1 MFVFIAYVL
10 WVFDKDITSKWRE
23 EIAQSGQDVSP
34 KMMDYMIDELQ
45 YKAGVFQKKG
55 FVTAFD
61 VAVVKSDLAISKQLQ
76 DDLKRAAA
84 PFENIPETQK
94 DYHPRSDNKVVNLV
108 HPSLF
113 PVIYGRTRI
122 LPDRTIGL
130 DDCLLHMGRGEVLP
144 VPSEEE
150 TKFVKD
156 EPKEHIR
163 SPDPYSSEFQWLPC
177 DVQFTDEDPGCRIV
191 SYINNLHPLEHR
203 PLYEVVERI
212 IARAIPLW
220 NRSLTGRLFNLDQRI
235 PYSEVEHLPHPEP
248 EPESPPTDTEDPELG
263 DYFDRHKA
271 WERSRPIKPPEP
283 GQFTPEIVE
292 PGDRENPSDRLR
304 VRDLID
310 LRNRFREE
318 GLQVIVKL
326 ANIEL
331 TPEKPEY
338 EGGTWHI
345 EGQLV
350 GLPILRRRPLI
361 ANIKPSRT
369 NVYAQPPS
377 TTMTARTSRKAHCL
391 SASVQMENACWTLV
405 TSRVST
411 NSSTRSLASIPTR

>member
-1 MFVFIAYVL
+1 MFVSVAYVL
-10 WVFDKDITSKWRE
+10 QVFDKGITSKWRE

-34 KMMDYMIDELQ
+34 KMMDYMIHELQ
-45 YKAGVFQKKG
+45 YKAGVFQKNG
-55 FVTAFD
+55 FITAFD
-61 VAVVKSDLAISKQLQ
+61 VAVVKSDVAISKQLQ

-150 TKFVKD
+150 TEFVED
-156 EPKEHIR
+156 ER
-163 SPDPYSSEFQWLPC
+163 NSNYRCRDQSWNTYSDTFQWLPC
-177 DVQFTDEDPGCRIV
+177 DVQFTDEEPGCRII
-191 SYINNLHPLEHR
+191 SYINNIHPLEHR
-203 PLYEVVERI
+203 SLYEAVEKI

-220 NRSLTGRLFNLDQRI
+220 DRSLTGRISYSDQRI
-235 PYSEVEHLPHPEP
+235 PYSEVEYLPHPDPKP
-248 EPESPPTDTEDPELG
+248 EPRREDGQDSDSEEF
-263 DYFDRHKA
+263 FDRLMD
-271 WERSRPIKPPEP
+271 WEKSCPIKPPEP
-283 GQFTPEIVE
+283 GEFTPEIVE
-292 PGDRENPSDRLR
+292 PGDREDLSDRLR
-304 VRDLID
+304 ETKPVD
-310 LRNRFREE
+310 LRHRFREN

-338 EGGTWHI
+338 EGGTWHV

-350 GLPILRRRPLI
+350 NLPVLRCLSLVADTKLP
-361 ANIKPSRT
+361 RT

-377 TTMTARTSRKAHCL
+377 ITMTARTSRKAHCL
-391 SASVQMENACWTLV
+391 SASVQTENTYW
-405 TSRVST
+405 
-411 NSSTRSLASIPTR
+411 